1 MTPQGGSHGPFHQ
14 VPLASTRIEKPQS
27 RSQLPWKSLS
37 RQPQKRSSNLW
48 AETSNEQSLWTFRRK
63 RWKRRNRRNSPK
75 KRGKVEYHG
84 IPTLFSWFLLCFL
97 VASATNSGSE
107 TKGTMF
113 DSIQTPL
120 AQASKKTSSETV
132 RVPTADGLW
141 HMKKVLPLCIQTFR
155 PRKTGKLLS
164 AGSVCQHMYI

>member
-63 RWKRRNRRNSPK
+63 RWKKKK
-75 KRGKVEYHG
+75 KRRTEETVPRKGVKWNTMEY
-84 IPTLFSWFLLCFL
+84 LLCFL